1 MNASNTVLALTI
13 LALGATA
20 CGKNTSQDGSSAGPA
35 SSASTTSA
43 GTQAGGAVVGTANG
57 VGATCND
64 PDTKICKEYLGAVP
78 VLAADFCK
86 GPEGHGVFTKGGSP
100 CSREKLSGTCV
111 IKTDAANEV
120 HAYYLQGEAPESDQ
134 ADVNKIGCEMKEG
147 KWTAAPPSAKP
158 SSTPAPAKAPAAK
171 PAKKK

>member
-43 GTQAGGAVVGTANG
+43 GTAGGAVGAANG

-158 SSTPAPAKAPAAK
+158 SSTPAKAPAAK